1 MPKFNME
8 PQLDFKDV
16 LIQPQRSSLTSR
28 SQVFLERLFKFKN
41 GELWEGIPIVA
52 ANMDTTGTFEVY
64 DVLSKNNILTAM
76 NKFYTVD
83 DFLTKSS
90 NVQKTLHPDMF
101 MVSTGISDA
110 DYDKLTL
117 IMRSVK
123 CKFICIDVANGY
135 MDSLLKF
142 CQKVRK
148 AFPSKVIVAGNVATK
163 ERVQELIIHGGVD
176 IVKLGIGPGSA
187 CTTRVKTGVGVP
199 QLSSILECVDVAH
212 NAGGYV
218 MADGGITCPGDMAKA
233 FGAGADFV
241 MMGGQFAGH
250 DENPGEV
257 IEENGKKFKE
267 FYGMSSQHAMN
278 KHYGEMKKYRSSEG
292 RHLKIPY
299 KGQLQDTVNDFLGGL
314 RSACSYVGVDN
325 LSYLSNNVT
334 FRIVGQQFNSTFTK

>member
-8 PQLDFKDV
+8 PQLDFNDV

-28 SQVFLERLFKFKN
+28 SQVFLERFFKFKN

-90 NVQKTLHPDMF
+90 NVLKALHPDMF

-299 KGQLQDTVNDFLGGL
+299 KGPLQDTVNDFLGGL
-314 RSACSYVGVDN
+314 RSACSYVGIDN

>member
-1 MPKFNME
+1 ME

-90 NVQKTLHPDMF
+90 NVQKALHPDMF

-135 MDSLLKF
+135 MESLLKF

-176 IVKLGIGPGSA
+176 IVKLGIGPGSV

-199 QLSSILECVDVAH
+199 QLSSILECVDIAH

-218 MADGGITCPGDMAKA
+218 MADGGITCPGDMGKA

-299 KGQLQDTVNDFLGGL
+299 KGPLQDTVNDFLGGL